1 MEKCGFSETNV
12 LSELNFQALEPYG
25 IGVATGEHCQN
36 RVMFKQFLSSGAMQY
51 CQIDA
56 CRLGGPNEIIP
67 IILMAAKFNGKI
79 SIQHSSGSNK
89 ESVTLL
95 SDPFQEYWCKYYCCL
110 ICLM

>member
-1 MEKCGFSETNV
+1 MFCVNWD
-12 LSELNFQALEPYG
+12 FQALEPYG

-79 SIQHSSGSNK
+79 SIPHSSGSNN
-89 ESVTLL
+89 VQNRLPQRICY
-95 SDPFQEYWCKYYCCL
+95 SDL
-110 ICLM
+110 